1 MKGTRNDKGNCM
13 YRDDDMVMT
22 KDQMLDAFGLAG
34 RNAQTNPNKLW
45 TNGVIP
51 IKFDRSQIE
60 ENSADEQLIWSVA
73 AKFNGQMNGCLSMV

>member
-1 MKGTRNDKGNCM
+1 MKGTRNNEGNCM

-22 KDQMLDAFGLAG
+22 EDQMLDAFGLSG

-60 ENSADEQLIWSVA
+60 ENSADEQLVWSVA
-73 AKFNGQMNGCLSMV
+73 ADFNQQMNGCLSMV